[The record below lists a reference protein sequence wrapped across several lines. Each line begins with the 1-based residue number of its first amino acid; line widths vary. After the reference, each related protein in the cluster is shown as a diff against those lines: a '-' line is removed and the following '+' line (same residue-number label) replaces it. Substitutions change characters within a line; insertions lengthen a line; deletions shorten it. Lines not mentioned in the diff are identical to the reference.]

1 MKNYF
6 TLILLLLI
14 SSQLSYSQCKD
25 VKHALKAMNN
35 KNIDS
40 AYASLRMAGLLIEE
54 NGLESV
60 DQKCLAKY
68 YYANGAT
75 HLILGQKEDSLEV
88 KIKWF
93 EKAATSYRRFLAL
106 NDKPDDYQEKVNSN
120 LISLGVEFM
129 NTAVDYYQIK
139 NFDLASRYAELGID
153 LKRSVDPKSIK
164 ENDFYTAMLC
174 AKLSNQLSVANGYA
188 DSLLMQKKISS
199 AKKEK
204 YGLQKIEILNGL
216 GEVDSALALIRLME
230 SKKVHSAAMQFVKLQ
245 IFQLKNQEDSALVL
259 LNEMTKTVKD
269 REDLWVI
276 KGQLHYKQKQ
286 IGMSISS
293 FNSAIAI
300 NPKNDHALFGLS
312 VLHVNVANENVQL
325 AADTTKKESVQ
336 YEEKAVKNFNMAASY
351 LNRIL
356 LEQPKRRDVLYALKN
371 IYQSINDQENER
383 LMEDRIKA
391 L

>member
-1 MKNYF
+1 
-6 TLILLLLI
+6 
-14 SSQLSYSQCKD
+14 
-25 VKHALKAMNN
+25 
-35 KNIDS
+35 
-40 AYASLRMAGLLIEE
+40 
-54 NGLESV
+54 
-60 DQKCLAKY
+60 
-68 YYANGAT
+68 
-75 HLILGQKEDSLEV
+75 
-88 KIKWF
+88 
-93 EKAATSYRRFLAL
+93 
-106 NDKPDDYQEKVNSN
+106 
-120 LISLGVEFM
+120 
-129 NTAVDYYQIK
+129 
-139 NFDLASRYAELGID
+139 
-153 LKRSVDPKSIK
+153 
-164 ENDFYTAMLC
+164 
-174 AKLSNQLSVANGYA
+174 
-188 DSLLMQKKISS
+188 
-199 AKKEK
+199 
-204 YGLQKIEILNGL
+204 
-216 GEVDSALALIRLME
+216 
-230 SKKVHSAAMQFVKLQ
+230 MQFVKLQ

>member
-216 GEVDSALALIRLME
+216 GEVDSALALIRVME
-230 SKKVHSAAMQFVKLQ
+230 SKKVQSAAMQFVKLQ